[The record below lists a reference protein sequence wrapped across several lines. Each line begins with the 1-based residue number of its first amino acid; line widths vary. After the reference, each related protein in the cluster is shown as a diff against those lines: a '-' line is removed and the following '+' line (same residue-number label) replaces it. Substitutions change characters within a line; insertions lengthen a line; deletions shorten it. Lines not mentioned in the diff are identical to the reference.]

1 MASRLQSDVLSHSP
15 KIHVFL
21 GDYLSE
27 QSTKTY
33 FLPLSNLPPTAARAS
48 PSTPYL
54 YTSSKSGA
62 LTKYSLQTGELLAH
76 WPRVPR
82 PSKEEKKEM
91 KGKGKAAGATG
102 GWSVEGRDLKGHT
115 NEILDLAVSEDGK
128 WVATAGREGVVGCW
142 DVEGETGKWV
152 RGLRGH
158 RDAVTVSL
166 PSLSDVAVG
175 FSR

>member
-15 KIHVFL
+15 KIHIFL
-21 GDYLSE
+21 SDFLS
-27 QSTKTY
+27 SANTNTY
-33 FLPLSNLPPTAARAS
+33 FLPLPNLPPTAARAS
-48 PSTPYL
+48 PETPYL

-62 LTKYSLQTGELLAH
+62 LSKYSLHTGELLAH
-76 WPRVPR
+76 WPRLAR
-82 PSKEEKKEM
+82 PTKEEK
-91 KGKGKAAGATG
+91 KGKGKAAGKATG

-115 NEILDLAVSEDGK
+115 GEVLDLAVSEDGK

-158 RDAVTVSL
+158 RDAVTVS
-166 PSLSDVAVG
+166 
-175 FSR
+175 